1 MTIVLV
7 FFIGFILAV
16 VIGQKCKINAGLVA
30 IGIGFI
36 LTWILGSA
44 GNPTATPAVAAT
56 NTSSAFIK
64 AFPVTLFWNY
74 AMPVIFYA
82 FAQANGT
89 LELLGKKIAYAF
101 RNTRWALPIAVYV
114 MAAAVAAA
122 GAGTSNTF
130 IVAPLAWGLCTAA
143 GVTPLIVPVAL
154 WCGSFL
160 GAFLPWTSSGSMLVG
175 MYVEN
180 AGIADG
186 MGMQVRVCIYYA
198 LISIVF
204 LGIMFFVTKAWKLK
218 GETEQGE
225 VMSKPNP
232 FTQQQIITM
241 VIIFACI
248 LVLLVPSIINQFTG
262 SKIAVFKWMGSNLSI
277 PVTSVIG
284 ITLVSILGG
293 VSVKE
298 TFSKYVNWNMI
309 LLITGMG
316 MYCTLA
322 KTFGVVPVLS
332 GALQNLPSGLVPPAL
347 SLIGSSL
354 SFVTSAST
362 VQPMLFTMA
371 PALAAASG
379 IPIAALI
386 TAIQMGVGVTSF
398 SPVSTGGAAALI
410 GAPAEEANKLFTKML
425 IIAVCLMVCTALF
438 CATPLVSIGA

>member
-1 MTIVLV
+1 MTTVLI

-16 VIGQKCKINAGLVA
+16 VIGQKCKINAGIIA

-36 LTWILGSA
+36 LSWILGSA
-44 GNPTATPAVAAT
+44 GDPTATPAIAAT

-101 RNTRWALPIAVYV
+101 RNARWALPIAVYI

-154 WCGSFL
+154 WSGSFL
-160 GAFLPWTSSGSMLVG
+160 GAFLPWTSNGSLLTG
-175 MYVEN
+175 MYVDN

-198 LISIVF
+198 ILSIIF
-204 LGIMFFVTKAWKLK
+204 LAIMFFITKAWKLDEK
-218 GETEQGE
+218 GSEDF
-225 VMSKPNP
+225 MNKPEA
-232 FTQQQIITM
+232 FTKQQTTTL
-241 VIIFACI
+241 VIIFVCI
-248 LVLLVPSIINQFTG
+248 LALLVPSIINQIAG
-262 SKIAVFKWMGSNLSI
+262 GKIAICKWMSSNLSI

-298 TFSKYVNWNMI
+298 TFGKYVNWNMI

-322 KTFGVVPVLS
+322 KTFGVVAVLS
-332 GALQNLPSGLVPPAL
+332 GALQNLPSALVPPAL

-425 IIAVCLMVCTALF
+425 IIAVCLMVATALF
-438 CATPLVSIGA
+438 CATPLISIGA

>member
-1 MTIVLV
+1 MTAVII
-7 FFIGFILAV
+7 FFVGFILAV
-16 VIGQKCKINAGLVA
+16 LIGQKFKINAGLVA

-44 GNPTATPAVAAT
+44 GNPAATPAVAAT
-56 NTSSAFIK
+56 NTSTAFIK

-101 RNTRWALPIAVYV
+101 RNARWALPIAVYI

-130 IVAPLAWGLCTAA
+130 IVAPLAWGLCVAA

-154 WCGSFL
+154 WSGSFL
-160 GAFLPWTSSGSMLVG
+160 GAFLPWTSNGSLLTG
-175 MYVEN
+175 MYVDN

-186 MGMQVRVCIYYA
+186 MAMQVRVCIYYA
-198 LISIVF
+198 ILSIIF
-204 LGIMFFVTKAWKLK
+204 LAVMFFITKAWKVK
-218 GETEQGE
+218 EG
-225 VMSKPNP
+225 SKEDFMEKPEAFAKNQ
-232 FTQQQIITM
+232 TITM

-248 LVLLVPSIINQFTG
+248 LALLVPSIINQFTG
-262 SKIAVFKWMGSNLSI
+262 SKIAAFKWMASNLSI

-284 ITLVSILGG
+284 ITLVSLFGG

-298 TFSKYVNWNMI
+298 TFGKFVNWNMI

-322 KTFGVVPVLS
+322 KTFGVVAALS

-347 SLIGSSL
+347 SIIGSSL

-425 IIAVCLMVCTALF
+425 IIAVCLMVVTALF
-438 CATPLVSIGA
+438 CATPLISIGA